1 MFRNRNT
8 FAVTDETAV
17 LKFVLILYHFLL
29 RMSKIY
35 FLFSCRKDHISSEKD
50 HIFNEITCFSLKV

>member
-8 FAVTDETAV
+8 FAVTDETAI

-35 FLFSCRKDHISSEKD
+35 FLFSCRKDHI
-50 HIFNEITCFSLKV
+50 FNEMTCFSLKV